1 MAVSSDLAVEAAGTT
16 QRRLKP
22 LIEQW
27 LELCCPGKM
36 AMVSSQ
42 EAYETSLFFFWLVLI
57 FLLCSTASS

>member
-42 EAYETSLFFFWLVLI
+42 EAYETSLFFFLAGSHFSSVLHSI
-57 FLLCSTASS
+57 